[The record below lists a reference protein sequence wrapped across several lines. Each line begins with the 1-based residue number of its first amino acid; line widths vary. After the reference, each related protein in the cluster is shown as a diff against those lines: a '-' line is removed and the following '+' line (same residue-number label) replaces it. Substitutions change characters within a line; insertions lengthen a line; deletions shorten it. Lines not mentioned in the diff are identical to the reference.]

1 LFLSKFFSMKQFLR
15 SITVGFKTFQSL
27 KKQTLLI
34 ETSNSFLLHVL
45 PNFRFLVLKKICIL
59 AKVMQKITFR
69 SISINILRLKEKI
82 ENEMGSKIL
91 VGCVQMCPLW
101 KIIYKF
107 QLHNKLTTTNHSVI
121 ICQRIVLATNKP

>member
-1 LFLSKFFSMKQFLR
+1 
-15 SITVGFKTFQSL
+15 
-27 KKQTLLI
+27 
-34 ETSNSFLLHVL
+34 L

-101 KIIYKF
+101 KIICKF
-107 QLHNKLTTTNHSVI
+107 QLHNQLTTTNHSVI
-121 ICQRIVLATNKP
+121 ICQRILQATNKP